1 MDCWTNRIP
10 RSLIDFIHYSKT
22 YYTSRGSM
30 QMLKCLCAFYTIIA
44 LGTQFQFYLLFTS
57 SMINKQM
64 GHINCTK
71 YYVIMYTNIRHL
83 YYFIFIPIKMGEN
96 FRFCSIFAQKISYRL
111 SATPISKLIVLTFLI
126 FRTEIFSEES
136 PVEHTQRKC

>member
-1 MDCWTNRIP
+1 
-10 RSLIDFIHYSKT
+10 
-22 YYTSRGSM
+22 
-30 QMLKCLCAFYTIIA
+30 
-44 LGTQFQFYLLFTS
+44 
-57 SMINKQM
+57 
-64 GHINCTK
+64 
-71 YYVIMYTNIRHL
+71 MYTIRHL
-83 YYFIFIPIKMGEN
+83 YYLIFIAIKMGEN